1 VAQRTNEIGL
11 RMALGATS
19 NNVLKMI
26 VERNLV
32 PVTVGLGFGIVF
44 SLALAPLLESLL
56 FGVRPQDPFTLAAV
70 CVTVAATGVA
80 ACFLPALRATR
91 VDPLVALRHD

>member
-1 VAQRTNEIGL
+1 
-11 RMALGATS
+11 MALGATS

-26 VERNLV
+26 VERNLA
-32 PVTVGLGFGIVF
+32 PVAAGLAFGIAF

-56 FGVRPQDPFTLAAV
+56 FGVRPQDPLTLAAV
-70 CVTVAATGVA
+70 AITVAATGVA

-91 VDPLVALRHD
+91 VDSLVALRHD

>member
-1 VAQRTNEIGL
+1 VA
-11 RMALGATS
+11 
-19 NNVLKMI
+19 
-26 VERNLV
+26 
-32 PVTVGLGFGIVF
+32 VGLGFGIVL